1 MRPRALHQVLANV
14 DPDDAASAKAAIGA
28 ATDVLEGLGK
38 DLRTA
43 FEEESKLSS
52 WIFQTEDAKEGPKA
66 FAEKRPPSWQA
77 K

>member
-1 MRPRALHQVLANV
+1 VLASV
-14 DPDDAASAKAAIGA
+14 DTDDPAGARAAVAAA
-28 ATDVLEGLGK
+28 ADVLEGLGK

-66 FAEKRPPSWQA
+66 FAEKRAPNWQA